1 MLAAALFRF
10 WRKDMYED
18 SLAYA
23 QTIAAL
29 LWTTTSMENAGGI
42 DKVFSGIIIVH
53 ESLSAP
59 FKAYVDQRREDYRM
73 TG

>member
-1 MLAAALFRF
+1 
-10 WRKDMYED
+10 MYED

-29 LWTTTSMENAGGI
+29 LWTTTTMENAGGA
-42 DKVFSGIIIVH
+42 DKIFSGIIIVH

-59 FKAYVDQRREDYRM
+59 FKTYVDQRREDYRSV
-73 TG
+73 G